1 MKLNKLFYE
10 KFNHKCNKGTN
21 LHSFVFFVVFILMN
35 GIQTSA
41 QELNKFSISGIVKDQ
56 TTGRRLAGIRVEA
69 INEADTTQRR
79 TTISDATGVYALDIT
94 DTVTAGGSIPGEGIP
109 SNFQFH
115 QNYHTPSNPSTVLS
129 YPLADIP
136 TMNLVI

>member
-69 INEADTTQRR
+69 INEADTTQRL
-79 TTISDATGVYALDIT
+79 TTISRCNRNLYAGHYRHCYRCREHSRRRDA
-94 DTVTAGGSIPGEGIP
+94 
-109 SNFQFH
+109 
-115 QNYHTPSNPSTVLS
+115 
-129 YPLADIP
+129 
-136 TMNLVI
+136 